1 MSSGED
7 RELTEWGEQ
16 RKRRQRLIAWVLV
29 VALVLGGGGATVLGF
44 IFN

>member
-7 RELTEWGEQ
+7 RELAEWGEQ

-29 VALVLGGGGATVLGF
+29 IALVLGGGGATVLGL
-44 IFN
+44 ILN